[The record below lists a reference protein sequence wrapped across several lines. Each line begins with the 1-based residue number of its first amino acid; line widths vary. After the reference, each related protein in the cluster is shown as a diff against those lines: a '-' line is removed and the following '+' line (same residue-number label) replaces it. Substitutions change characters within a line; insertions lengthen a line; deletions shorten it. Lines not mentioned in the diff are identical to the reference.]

1 VQVGHT
7 FLCLSTN
14 ASQQGDRKETIINGG
29 TTLAYLPKAI
39 YELLVSKGNFWCIGW
54 QNSETQS
61 RDNKNMILLGDLA
74 LSNKLVFYNLE
85 GQVIGWTEY
94 NCEYHFLIFWFSKL

>member
-1 VQVGHT
+1 MA
-7 FLCLSTN
+7 CL
-14 ASQQGDRKETIINGG
+14 Q
-29 TTLAYLPKAI
+29 
-39 YELLVSKGNFWCIGW
+39 GNFWCIGW

-94 NCEYHFLIFWFSKL
+94 NCSSSIKVRNERTATVHLVGCHYIPTNRVMMTLFLIAVLHKLIY